1 MIEPQNQRR
10 NDGRAYEKF
19 KPNHFVIA
27 LVVSIFRQ
35 PRAAA
40 GYLSARCALK
50 NAKPRGRRIWPRRRP
65 SGRAIRNEMRATLR
79 WYRRVRLAKNRYPD
93 KKGSWCFRCVTSVG
107 ESTNAMT

>member
-35 PRAAA
+35 ARAAA
-40 GYLSARCALK
+40 GYPPARCALK
-50 NAKPRGRRIWPRRRP
+50 NATPRGRRICPPETQHLPAGEPDQINPRP
-65 SGRAIRNEMRATLR
+65 
-79 WYRRVRLAKNRYPD
+79 
-93 KKGSWCFRCVTSVG
+93 
-107 ESTNAMT
+107 ESTARRLRMISAPAPPVPDLSLNLDCLA